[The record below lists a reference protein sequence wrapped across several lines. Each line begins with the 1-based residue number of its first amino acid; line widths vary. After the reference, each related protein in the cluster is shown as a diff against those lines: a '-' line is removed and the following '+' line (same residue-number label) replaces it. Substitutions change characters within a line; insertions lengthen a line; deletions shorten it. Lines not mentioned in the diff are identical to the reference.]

1 MIEKRLSFI
10 LPAITLTRAVEPE
23 FERDDAFKP
32 EEIPMSQG
40 RLLITGATGMVGGLL
55 TRCALEAGYTVR
67 AMVRSTSNRDSLDS
81 LDVEQFEADFA
92 DPETLPPALDDVD
105 FVVNTA
111 AHVGDWGPAEK
122 FRAINVLALEHM
134 LTAARRTGQLKRWV
148 QISSLGVYAAKHH
161 YGTDETTPADLSGLD
176 GYTQTKAEAEVLLN
190 RYIDEY
196 DFPAVIMRPG
206 FIYGPGDRHVVPRII
221 ERLSAGQMKLIG
233 DGKKVLNNTYAGN
246 LTDSIMLA
254 LEKDE
259 AIGETFNIR
268 DERLVSRE
276 EFVGTIAQYMGLPM
290 PKKVPEWLARS
301 AVGVIEGFARLR
313 GATTAPLLTNARI
326 KFLTLNLD
334 FSIAKAKQ
342 KLGYQPQ
349 IDFTDGMK
357 TALDWAKSENLISAP
372 ASTKKA
378 G

>member
-1 MIEKRLSFI
+1 
-10 LPAITLTRAVEPE
+10 
-23 FERDDAFKP
+23 
-32 EEIPMSQG
+32 MSQG
-40 RLLITGATGMVGGLL
+40 RLLITGATGMVGGLV
-55 TRCALEAGYTVR
+55 TQRALKAGYTVR
-67 AMVRSTSNRDSLDS
+67 AMVRSTSNRDSLDG
-81 LDVEQFEADFA
+81 LEVEQFEADLA
-92 DPETLPPALDDVD
+92 DPETLPPALEGVD

-134 LTAARRTGQLKRWV
+134 LTAARHVGQLKRWV
-148 QISSLGVYAAKHH
+148 QISSLGVYEAKHH
-161 YGTDETTPADLSGLD
+161 HGTDETTPVDLSGLD

-190 RYIDEY
+190 RYIDQH
-196 DFPAVIMRPG
+196 DFPATIIRPG

-233 DGKKVLNNTYAGN
+233 DGKKLLNNTFAGN
-246 LTDSIMLA
+246 LADGIMLA
-254 LEKDE
+254 LEKEE
-259 AIGETFNIR
+259 ARGETFNIR

-276 EFVGTIAQYMGLPM
+276 EFVGTIADYMGLPM

-301 AVGVIEGFARLR
+301 AVGFIEGFARMR

-334 FSIAKAKQ
+334 FSIAKAKE

-349 IDFTDGMK
+349 VDFVDGMK
-357 TALDWAKSENLISAP
+357 TALDWAASENLIASP
-372 ASTKKA
+372 AAAASKA
-378 G
+378 GSTAC

>member
-1 MIEKRLSFI
+1 
-10 LPAITLTRAVEPE
+10 
-23 FERDDAFKP
+23 
-32 EEIPMSQG
+32 MSQG

-55 TRCALEAGYTVR
+55 TRRALEAGYTVR
-67 AMVRSTSNRDSLDS
+67 AMVRSTSNRDSLDG
-81 LDVEQFEADFA
+81 LDVEQFEADLA
-92 DPETLPPALDDVD
+92 DPETLPAALDGVD

-122 FRAINVLALEHM
+122 FRAINVIALEHM
-134 LTAARRTGQLKRWV
+134 LTAARGTGQLKRWV

-161 YGTDETTPADLSGLD
+161 YGTDEKTPVDLSGLD

-190 RYIDEY
+190 RHISEHE
-196 DFPAVIMRPG
+196 FPATIIRPG

-233 DGKKVLNNTYAGN
+233 DGKKLLNNTYAGN
-246 LTDSIMLA
+246 LIDGLMLA
-254 LEKDE
+254 LEKEE

-290 PKKVPEWLARS
+290 PKKVPEWVARS
-301 AVGVIEGFARLR
+301 AVGFIEGFARLR

-349 IDFTDGMK
+349 IDFTDGMR
-357 TALDWAKSENLISAP
+357 TALDWAASENLISCP
-372 ASTKKA
+372 ASTKKV